1 MIIEVIILYKRFIS
15 PNFTGEI
22 FLCFSDWDLDQ
33 NTIINVSSL
42 KNI

>member
-1 MIIEVIILYKRFIS
+1 MIIEVIILYKRFIC
-15 PNFTGEI
+15 PNFTAEI
-22 FLCFSDWDLDQ
+22 FSDWDLDQ